1 MPVPSDVKV
10 SSCML
15 LCISA
20 MRKENPDAKPGGG
33 TGLDST
39 RKCIVLPTNII
50 IRQKKPPSITVII
63 HIKHADNETY
73 HH

>member
-1 MPVPSDVKV
+1 
-10 SSCML
+10 ML
-15 LCISA
+15 LCISTT
-20 MRKENPDAKPGGG
+20 RKENPDAKPGGG

-50 IRQKKPPSITVII
+50 MRQKKELKKNTPSITVII

-73 HH
+73 YH